1 MSAENVAVRDPLL
14 LDGVL
19 ERAGY
24 VVLPDDFREL
34 LRTVF
39 SGKNLVAHG
48 RKII

>member
-1 MSAENVAVRDPLL
+1 VL

-19 ERAGY
+19 EGAGY
-24 VVLPDDFREL
+24 VLLPDNFREL

-48 RKII
+48 RKFT